1 MAAGVGCA
9 KHSLHTN
16 NPDARARAPERHTM
30 RSVGT
35 TPFALHEA
43 ARVASRGGVVA
54 YPTEAVFG
62 LGCDPLDPD
71 AVLRIL
77 EIKGRAMDKG
87 LILIAADLNALLPY
101 VQTLDAERMAEIRA
115 SWPGP
120 NTWLLPAR
128 PETPQ
133 WLTGAHDTLAVRVTD
148 HPLAAALCRACARY
162 GTHIGSGALVST
174 SANLSNRKPARTPLD
189 VRRQLRGAPDLLVAG
204 RCGRHPRPSTIRDA
218 RTGRVLRG

>member
-1 MAAGVGCA
+1 
-9 KHSLHTN
+9 
-16 NPDARARAPERHTM
+16 M

-35 TPFALHEA
+35 SPFGLREA
-43 ARVASRGGVVA
+43 ARVVGRGGVIA

-62 LGCDPLDPD
+62 LGCDPLDPE

-77 EIKGRAMDKG
+77 DIKGRAMDKG

-101 VQTLDAERMAEIRA
+101 VEPLPVERMAEVRA

-128 PETPQ
+128 PGTPQ
-133 WLTGAHDTLAVRVTD
+133 WLTGSHDTLAVRVTG
-148 HPLAAALCRACARY
+148 HPVAAALCRACARY

-174 SANLSNRKPARTPLD
+174 SANLSGLPPARTALD
-189 VRRQLRGAPDLLVAG
+189 VRSQLRNAPDLLIAG
-204 RCGRHPRPSTIRDA
+204 RCGAHPKPSTIRDG
-218 RTGRVLRG
+218 RTGAVLRG

>member
-1 MAAGVGCA
+1 
-9 KHSLHTN
+9 
-16 NPDARARAPERHTM
+16 M

-35 TPFALHEA
+35 TPFGLREA
-43 ARVASRGGVVA
+43 ARVVSHGGVIA

-62 LGCDPLDPD
+62 LGCDPLDPE
-71 AVLRIL
+71 AVTRIL
-77 EIKGRAMDKG
+77 EIKARNMDKG

-101 VQTLDAERMAEIRA
+101 VEPLDAARMAEIRA
-115 SWPGP
+115 TWPGP

-148 HPLAAALCRACARY
+148 HPVAAALCRACARY

-174 SANLSNRKPARTPLD
+174 SANLSDLQPARTPLR
-189 VRRQLRGAPDLLVAG
+189 VRRQLGNAPDLLVAG
-204 RCGRHPRPSTIRDA
+204 RCGRHPRPSTIRDG
-218 RTGRVLRG
+218 RTGAVLRG

>member
-1 MAAGVGCA
+1 
-9 KHSLHTN
+9 
-16 NPDARARAPERHTM
+16 M

-35 TPFALHEA
+35 TPFALREA
-43 ARVASRGGVVA
+43 ARVVSRGGVIA

-77 EIKGRAMDKG
+77 KIKGRAMDKG

-128 PETPQ
+128 PE
-133 WLTGAHDTLAVRVTD
+133 
-148 HPLAAALCRACARY
+148 
-162 GTHIGSGALVST
+162 
-174 SANLSNRKPARTPLD
+174 
-189 VRRQLRGAPDLLVAG
+189 
-204 RCGRHPRPSTIRDA
+204 
-218 RTGRVLRG
+218 